1 MLLVSNNSF
10 AEGGAPGSSQEGSRA
25 EDLRLADAASTGDRD
40 AFETIYRKYQD
51 RVYGLCL
58 RLTADRIEAEDLVQ
72 ETFVKAWLS
81 LGGYS
86 GRGHLGGW
94 LARVAVNRW
103 RDRWRAQHRT
113 NSALQELGRDGGLGL
128 DESHNPGTKTRPAQ
142 SADGTVIP
150 LLTAMDLEKCI
161 AKLPKGARAVYVLHE
176 IEGYPHHEIA
186 QQMQLA
192 TGTVKAQLHR
202 ARKLLKVMLTENKE
216 HSHEA

>member
-1 MLLVSNNSF
+1 MLITDQNFPAEGDATGPEDLLLV
-10 AEGGAPGSSQEGSRA
+10 EK
-25 EDLRLADAASTGDRD
+25 ASTGDRD
-40 AFETIYRKYQD
+40 AFEVIYRKYQD
-51 RVYGLCL
+51 RIYGLCL
-58 RLTADRIEAEDLVQ
+58 RLTADRVEAEELVQ

-81 LGGYS
+81 LGGFS

-113 NSALQELGRDGGLGL
+113 NTALLELGRNGEFWADKP
-128 DESHNPGTKTRPAQ
+128 DDPGARTRPAQ
-142 SADGTVIP
+142 AADANVIP
-150 LLTAMDLEKCI
+150 LLTSMDLEKCI
-161 AKLPKGARAVYVLHE
+161 VRLPLGARTVFVLHE

-202 ARKLLKVMLTENKE
+202 ARKLLKVMLTDSKEN
-216 HSHEA
+216 SHEA